1 MHFSPAYPQV
11 PTWLAALTTTVAYRL
26 PWPGRLVRLLLSPA
40 TCWRLAKTFLT
51 LSKLSKGAHTMNA
64 LQLIPVA
71 VSLGEDALKLTQGL
85 ESSNKDETVAAVV
98 AAAPVLAE
106 LFNQPELTALLTAER
121 VAAAFDFVIAGDKI
135 VAALGLHLPA
145 PTETPAE
152 QPAA

>member
-1 MHFSPAYPQV
+1 MHFFPSFPQMPA
-11 PTWLAALTTTVAYRL
+11 WLAGLASLIALHLPSPCYRKAIASLALKLL
-26 PWPGRLVRLLLSPA
+26 PVVYS
-40 TCWRLAKTFLT
+40 
-51 LSKLSKGAHTMNA
+51 LSKLSKGATPMNA

-121 VAAAFDFVIAGDKI
+121 VSAAFDFVIAGEKI
-135 VAALGLHLPA
+135 VAALGFHLPA
-145 PTETPAE
+145 PAE